1 LIYSLRKFNLLV
13 FQMDF
18 SETICDAENHE
29 DKNNLIEQLKFDAVA
44 KLLNSVELRAKYRLG
59 LKGRLSRAKTL
70 QVYSQIFEPNIPIV
84 DILNATG
91 GVPATGLDAD
101 SDVTSESEEE
111 CLTVGDNDDTHE
123 DFEPINSASATLGSV
138 DTSNVCSKKNTVVN
152 IASKTSSDSLQEV
165 TQMSVVTDDLQNK
178 PTFESQLVSHG
189 GSLTVNVCPESN
201 LGEFSDDLR
210 ILSSQSVNLCNEQDA
225 DINSSVLKGNNLP
238 KTVLHGISE
247 SLNSAAIER
256 VCTSRAEGISLNVLW
271 QECDEHNS
279 LVDAALSP
287 DNSNQRAL
295 TKSTIKQQLER
306 RRKEALRKRLDEA
319 KKSKQKRYNEAPQ
332 ARLRGANKNKNL
344 RMAKLLKEQKSVAR
358 AAAAVHAPS
367 SGRRKRMIKELQN
380 QEKNKQ
386 GEKKQRRRKAKLTMN
401 DGTEHGRIKKKR
413 LSTDLTN
420 FNATEQEAASN
431 STTIVDSS
439 AHGETDSHSSGLLHF
454 AEMCSQKQKGD
465 APGLNFLPFRKQ
477 FPLLNAGLD
486 VCDSREDPID
496 VSSTNDAI
504 VCFSC
509 ELVDAERAVSAL
521 QLQIKMKHSKSRK
534 ESVTIQPVIADTRK
548 TSNVQVSDETA
559 SGICCNVIEMVA
571 RASDVTAIVMA
582 DVVNDSEPL
591 GEANET
597 SVCSVNSTVT
607 SCTKD
612 MPSHLTQVCEPPSA
626 VHSST
631 DDETAVEHDSVNTT
645 SLVAEDIQK
654 VAKTT
659 DAAMCDLDKDAS
671 EIDSDVGMLEKEDV
685 DSASGI
691 LTSIGNSAV
700 DIAET
705 APIVTESMSTGPAI
719 LDIADSE
726 GCDQNETVMND
737 NDESSHI
744 VASDDTVVEPTSRP
758 SQSQLATD
766 VINTGHS
773 AGVNNEG
780 VEMAEEGG
788 REPERRSVSDLWR
801 QCQGD
806 MADIRRRTEEISRQN
821 GEILEELRRMEQA
834 FSRLYEVLVNSSLI
848 AGSRRHDYSNN
859 GVFAG
864 DGSSSSREILVTRQQ
879 PATFSSPDSLSQL
892 PPLSHYAGDRRSIEL
907 EPKLNCSLP
916 AHSKGSSHSLHL
928 KERESSSSNEEA
940 LDLTMPL
947 PKQAGIQPPPK
958 QIGYI
963 LPTCQQPTLSEN
975 SLQGI
980 ANQTS
985 EEDVETLDT
994 NALVTGDNGAST
1006 LVDDDT
1012 MSVHTIT
1019 LPLKDSSDGTLMPIV
1034 EMSEVEPDMGNFMTS
1049 ASRFEHDENE
1059 KSRQATF
1066 VFKDCVSKNDSTSS
1080 SSVRGFSSENTVIDL
1095 TASSLSTSAAN
1106 LSVTSTSH
1114 NFVPLL
1120 FSPAATSVTTTVA
1133 SSVASSSA
1141 AVAVAAATHLRTA
1154 RDSPQ
1159 TSKGQGHHRFH
1170 ASISGAGPS
1179 TTVQHSPISRV
1190 STDRRS
1196 EPHHS
1201 RNSIT
1206 PRPQVIVT
1214 YFIISSFAYCN

>member
-1 LIYSLRKFNLLV
+1 
-13 FQMDF
+13 MDS
-18 SETICDAENHE
+18 SETISDAENHE
-29 DKNNLIEQLKFDAVA
+29 DKNSLIEQLKFEAVA

-101 SDVTSESEEE
+101 SNVMSESEEE
-111 CLTVGDNDDTHE
+111 CLAVGDNDDTHE
-123 DFEPINSASATLGSV
+123 EFEPINSAFATLGSV
-138 DTSNVCSKKNTVVN
+138 GASNVCSKKNTVVN

-165 TQMSVVTDDLQNK
+165 TQTSVVIDDLQKK
-178 PTFESQLVSHG
+178 PIFESQSVSH
-189 GSLTVNVCPESN
+189 SATVNVCPESN

-210 ILSSQSVNLCNEQDA
+210 ILTSQSVNLRNEQDA
-225 DINSSVLKGNNLP
+225 DINSSVSKGNNLP

-247 SLNSAAIER
+247 SLNSAAIEQ
-256 VCTSRAEGISLNVLW
+256 VFTSRAEGVSLNVPW

-279 LVDAALSP
+279 LADAALSL
-287 DNSNQRAL
+287 DNSSQRAL
-295 TKSTIKQQLER
+295 TKSSIKQQLER

-319 KKSKQKRYNEAPQ
+319 KKSKQRRYNEAPQ
-332 ARLRGANKNKNL
+332 AQLRSANKNRNL
-344 RMAKLLKEQKSVAR
+344 RVAKLLKEQKSVAR
-358 AAAAVHAPS
+358 AAAAVHASS
-367 SGRRKRMIKELQN
+367 SGKRKRVIKELQN
-380 QEKNKQ
+380 QEENKQ
-386 GEKKQRRRKAKLTMN
+386 GEAKQRRRKAKLTMN
-401 DGTEHGRIKKKR
+401 DNAEHSRMKKKR
-413 LSTDLTN
+413 LSAELTN
-420 FNATEQEAASN
+420 FNATEHEAASN
-431 STTIVDSS
+431 STTLASSTSFSSIVDSS
-439 AHGETDSHSSGLLHF
+439 AHGEAHSHSSGLLHF

-486 VCDSREDPID
+486 VCESREESID
-496 VSSTNDAI
+496 VTSTNDAI

-521 QLQIKMKHSKSRK
+521 QLQIKMKRSKCRK
-534 ESVTIQPVIADTRK
+534 ESITSQPVFADTGK
-548 TSNVQVSDETA
+548 TSNVQASDETA
-559 SGICCNVIEMVA
+559 SGLCSDVIAMV
-571 RASDVTAIVMA
+571 ASDVAVVVMA
-582 DVVNDSEPL
+582 DVDDDEPL
-591 GEANET
+591 GVANEI
-597 SVCSVNSTVT
+597 SVFSVNSAAVT

-612 MPSHLTQVCEPPSA
+612 MSSHLTQVCEPPSA
-626 VHSST
+626 IHSST
-631 DDETAVEHDSVNTT
+631 DNETAVEHDSVDTT
-645 SLVAEDIQK
+645 SLVAEDIPK
-654 VAKTT
+654 VAKTAE
-659 DAAMCDLDKDAS
+659 AALCDVDKDVS
-671 EIDSDVGMLEKEDV
+671 EMDSNISMLEKEDV

-691 LTSIGNSAV
+691 LTSFSNSTV
-700 DIAET
+700 DIVET
-705 APIVTESMSTGPAI
+705 APVVTESMSTEPTI
-719 LDIADSE
+719 LDIAEGE
-726 GCDQNETVMND
+726 GCDQSETVVND
-737 NDESSHI
+737 NESSHI
-744 VASDDTVVEPTSRP
+744 VASDDTVVDPTSRP
-758 SQSQLATD
+758 SQSQHAAD

-773 AGVNNEG
+773 AAVDNEG
-780 VEMAEEGG
+780 VEMTDEGG
-788 REPERRSVSDLWR
+788 REPGRRSVSDLWR
-801 QCQGD
+801 RCQGD

-821 GEILEELRRMEQA
+821 CEILEELRRMEQA

-859 GVFAG
+859 EVFAG
-864 DGSSSSREILVTRQQ
+864 DGSSSSSSREILVTRQQ

-892 PPLSHYAGDRRSIEL
+892 PPLSLYAGDRRSIER

-916 AHSKGSSHSLHL
+916 AHSKGSSHSLHS
-928 KERESSSSNEEA
+928 KERESSLPNEEA
-940 LDLTMPL
+940 LDLTMPS
-947 PKQAGIQPPPK
+947 PKQSGIQPPPK

-980 ANQTS
+980 ASQMS
-985 EEDVETLDT
+985 EDVEDLDI
-994 NALVTGDNGAST
+994 NAQVTGDNGAAT

-1019 LPLKDSSDGTLMPIV
+1019 LPLKDSSDGLLMPAV
-1034 EMSEVEPDMGNFMTS
+1034 EMSEVGPDMGNFMIS
-1049 ASRFEHDENE
+1049 ASRFEYDENE

-1066 VFKDCVSKNDSTSS
+1066 VFEDGVSKNNSTSS

-1106 LSVTSTSH
+1106 LSVTTTLH
-1114 NFVPLL
+1114 NFVPLS

-1133 SSVASSSA
+1133 TSKASSSA
-1141 AVAVAAATHLRTA
+1141 AVAVAATHHRTA

-1159 TSKGQGHHRFH
+1159 TSKGQGHHRSH

-1179 TTVQHSPISRV
+1179 TTAQHPPISRV

-1206 PRPQVIVT
+1206 PRPQVIVC
-1214 YFIISSFAYCN
+1214 ISSQVHLLIMLFH